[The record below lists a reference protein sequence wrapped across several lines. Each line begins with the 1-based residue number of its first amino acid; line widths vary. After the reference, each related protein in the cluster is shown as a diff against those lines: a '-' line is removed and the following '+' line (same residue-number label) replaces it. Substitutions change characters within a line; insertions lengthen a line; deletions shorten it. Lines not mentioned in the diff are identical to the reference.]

1 MAYGVITTDK
11 NGISNSFNDFKTTLS
26 LDTVSL
32 PINSQL
38 VITNSLFIANNF
50 YLIVLKRDYRI
61 YLTYYKS
68 QSDTVVI
75 KAVSGEYSVPSNLS
89 ITFMYG
95 VY

>member
-32 PINSQL
+32 PIKSKL

-50 YLIVLKRDYRI
+50 FLIVLKRDYRV
-61 YLTYYKS
+61 YLKYYKS

-75 KAVSGEYSVPSNLS
+75 EAVSNDRSVPSNLS

>member
-1 MAYGVITTDK
+1 MAYGVITADK

-32 PINSQL
+32 PIKSKL

-50 YLIVLKRDYRI
+50 FLIVLKRDYRV
-61 YLTYYKS
+61 YLKYYKS

-75 KAVSGEYSVPSNLS
+75 EAVSNDPSVPSNLS

>member
-32 PINSQL
+32 PIKSQL

-50 YLIVLKRDYRI
+50 YLIVFKRDYRC
-61 YLTYYKS
+61 YLKYYKS

-75 KAVSGEYSVPSNLS
+75 TAVSNDYSVPSNLS
-89 ITFMYG
+89 ITFIYG

>member
-26 LDTVSL
+26 LDKVSL

-38 VITNSLFIANNF
+38 VVTNSLFISNNF
-50 YLIVLKRDYRI
+50 YLIVFKGDYRV
-61 YLTYYKS
+61 YLKYYKS

-75 KAVSGEYSVPSNLS
+75 KAVSDEYSVPSNLS

>member
-26 LDTVSL
+26 LDKVSL

-38 VITNSLFIANNF
+38 VVTNSLFISNNF
-50 YLIVLKRDYRI
+50 YLIVFKRDYRI
-61 YLTYYKS
+61 YLKHYKS

-75 KAVSGEYSVPSNLS
+75 RAVSDEYYTPSNLS

>member
-26 LDTVSL
+26 LDKVSL

-38 VITNSLFIANNF
+38 VVTNSLFISNNF
-50 YLIVLKRDYRI
+50 YLIVFKRDYRI
-61 YLTYYKS
+61 YLKHYKS

-75 KAVSGEYSVPSNLS
+75 RAVSDYRDIPKDLI